1 MKGLK
6 IERIKLKSQLG
17 ESPNKFYNVKSGNEN
32 SLQKKEPHNIWFG
45 LSMR

>member
-17 ESPNKFYNVKSGNEN
+17 EPTNKFYNVETGNEI
-32 SLQKKEPHNIWFG
+32 SLQKKEPHNIG
-45 LSMR
+45 LDFQ